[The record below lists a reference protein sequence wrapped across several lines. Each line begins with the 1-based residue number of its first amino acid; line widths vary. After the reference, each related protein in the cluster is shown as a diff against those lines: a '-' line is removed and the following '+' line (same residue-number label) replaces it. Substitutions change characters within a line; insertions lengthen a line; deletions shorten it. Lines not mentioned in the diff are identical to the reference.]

1 MSDVKTMGSIADK
14 LLSYVNTALVHD
26 TNYQIA
32 ASMLNHYDK
41 LEKMTLSEMAELCFV
56 SKSAITRYC
65 HFLGFN
71 DFSEFRDALE
81 QKFDMGEDYTKQFQ
95 KQMHENSKEAIER
108 YCQ

>member
-71 DFSEFRDALE
+71 DFSEFSCIC
-81 QKFDMGEDYTKQFQ
+81 F
-95 KQMHENSKEAIER
+95 
-108 YCQ
+108 